1 MFGYLIPYKNELKVR
16 ELNDWQAAYCGVCHA
31 IARNNGQMP
40 RFALQ
45 NDMAGLALMLIDL
58 SGDTFISRKRAC
70 PTHLINRK
78 QSLETNT
85 ALTYCGDV
93 TTLLAHH
100 KLNDM
105 WQDEKKLYAPIG
117 NLLILRGYRK
127 AKKRNPLLSKKLK
140 DILDELYII
149 EQDKEVSFDIPAA
162 LSGDLLWEIAQS
174 SKDIN
179 EKDKLALSDMMKNL
193 GIWIY
198 LADAMEDMESD
209 IKKGCFN
216 PLVQNGTPSEKR
228 ISQAQEVMTFALS
241 RAQLAYNLLKLEKSA
256 PIMDNIIRY
265 SLPSKQNLIHEK
277 TREIHKIT

>member
-31 IARNNGQMP
+31 MSKNNGQAP

-58 SGDTFISRKRAC
+58 TGDTFIANKKAC
-70 PTHLINRK
+70 PPHLINRRL
-78 QSLETNT
+78 SLETNN

-100 KLNDM
+100 KLTDM
-105 WQDEKKLYAPIG
+105 WQDEKRLYAPIG
-117 NLLILRGYRK
+117 NLLMLRGYRK
-127 AKKRNPLLSKKLK
+127 AQKRNLKLSFRLK
-140 DILDELYII
+140 EIMDELFVA
-149 EQDKEVSFDIPAA
+149 EKDKEVSFDVPAA
-162 LSGDLLWEIAQS
+162 LSGELLAAVAHNAQS
-174 SKDIN
+174 ISEN
-179 EKDKLALSDMMKNL
+179 DKLALADMMKNL

-198 LADAMEDMESD
+198 LADAIEDIEDD
-209 IKKGCFN
+209 IKKNCFN
-216 PLVQNGTPSEKR
+216 PLVRENKPSKD
-228 ISQAQEVMTFALS
+228 IINQAKEVMTFALS

-265 SLPSKQNLIHEK
+265 SLPSKQNVILEK
-277 TREIHKIT
+277 IKEIVI